1 MSKNEALSAFSNE
14 DLTEDVGA
22 KADYLTAVGSYKVKF
37 VKTEYL
43 AKTPGKKKSGF
54 IFEFEIL
61 ESDNPHIKV
70 GKTYTLGFWKHVE
83 NWLYYYKLFLKQIL
97 GFSDED
103 LREDE
108 SLASPFGEESV
119 VLGGESYVSVA
130 ESKNPKFPKL
140 SWTELD
146 FDD

>member
-1 MSKNEALSAFSNE
+1 MAKNEALSAFSNE

-22 KADYLTAVGSYKVKF
+22 KADYLTAIGSYKVRF

-43 AKTPGKKKSGF
+43 KKTPGKKKSGF

-61 ESDNPHIKV
+61 ESDNDHVVV

-119 VLGGESYVSVA
+119 VIGGESFVSVS